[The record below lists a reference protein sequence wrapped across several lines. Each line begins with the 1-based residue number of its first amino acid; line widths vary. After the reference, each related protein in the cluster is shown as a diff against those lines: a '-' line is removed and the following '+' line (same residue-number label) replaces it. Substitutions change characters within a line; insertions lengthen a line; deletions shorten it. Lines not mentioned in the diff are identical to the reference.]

1 MLRSELHLTADGSHT
16 LATST
21 GVTYHSHHGAI
32 AESRHIF
39 IDAGLKEATH
49 LFPDTELS
57 ILEIGFGTGLN
68 AFLTALETKSSQRP
82 IRYHTA
88 ELHPIPEPVAAT
100 LNYPELLGHRGIF
113 AALHALPW
121 DEATEISSHFTLHKH
136 LLDATQALPPGP
148 FHCIYFD
155 AFGPE
160 VQPELWTE
168 ALFARIREVM
178 HPAAILTTYCSK
190 SAVRRAMRSAG
201 LAVEKLP
208 GPYGKRDIVRARRA
222 G

>member
-1 MLRSELHLTADGSHT
+1 MFFTVLLTADGSHT

-21 GVTYHSHHGAI
+21 GVIYHSHHGAI

-39 IDAGLKEATH
+39 IEAGLKEAACI
-49 LFPDTELS
+49 FPTTELS

-68 AFLTALETKSSQRP
+68 AFLTALEANASQRR
-82 IRYHTA
+82 IRYHTT

-100 LNYPELLGHRGIF
+100 LNYPDLLGHREIF
-113 AALHALPW
+113 AALHTSPW
-121 DEATEISSHFTLHKH
+121 DEATEISPHFTLHKH

-160 VQPELWTE
+160 VQPALWTE
-168 ALFARIREVM
+168 AMFARIREAM
-178 HPAAILTTYCSK
+178 HPGAILTTYCSK
-190 SAVRRAMRSAG
+190 SAVRRAMQAAG
-201 LAVEKLP
+201 LVVEKLP